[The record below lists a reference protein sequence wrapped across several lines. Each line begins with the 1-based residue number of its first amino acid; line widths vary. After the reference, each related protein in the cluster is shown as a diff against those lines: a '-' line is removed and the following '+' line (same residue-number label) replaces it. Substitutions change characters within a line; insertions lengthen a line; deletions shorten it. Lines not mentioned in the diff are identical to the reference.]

1 VEFNTFTRKIFQKSR
16 DIFEEAEIFR
26 VESENL
32 KIGVFKGEL
41 DKFSFSNTSGV
52 SLRGILNGSPGYSYT
67 EAIDDKSVDILI
79 EGALSSAE
87 SVETD
92 TRLTLPEAGESFAAM
107 PEPKNKLNS
116 ITTEDKIKAML
127 QLEEKTLS
135 RDSRIQSV
143 QECMYQE
150 FKSRRIVRNSKG
162 LDLEH
167 SDEGG
172 FAYVSVVSRN
182 GTDTK
187 TGSSYRLFRNP
198 LEMDIDKMSEE
209 AAEESLSMLG
219 ASPVASG
226 MYPAVIRHNVFAEL
240 LEAFSP
246 IFSADNVQK
255 GLSGL
260 KGKLGME
267 IASSGVTLIDDPFHK
282 DGFSGSS
289 FDDEGIPTSRKLIVE
304 SGVLRTYLHNIRTAE
319 KDMTES
325 TGNGF
330 RTSYKTAI
338 GVSPTNFYMEPGEH
352 ELEELLE
359 RADGGILITKVAG
372 IHSGLDTISGDFSVQ
387 AQGYL
392 IKKGKKEDPVN
403 GITISGNFYDLL
415 LHVEEIGSDL
425 KFTLPGNGHFG
436 SPSVLVGRIS
446 ISGI

>member
-1 VEFNTFTRKIFQKSR
+1 MEFNTFTRKIFQKSS

-26 VESENL
+26 VESENM
-32 KIGVFKGEL
+32 KIGIFNGEL

-67 EAIDDKSVDILI
+67 EAIDDKSVDILL
-79 EGALSSAE
+79 EGALASAE
-87 SVETD
+87 SVETG
-92 TRLTLPEAGESFAAM
+92 TKLTLPEAGKSYNAM
-107 PEPKNKLNS
+107 PESKNKLNS
-116 ITTEDKIKAML
+116 MTTEDKIQAML
-127 QLEEKTLS
+127 QLEKKILS
-135 RDSRIQSV
+135 RDKRIQSA

-150 FKSRRIVRNSKG
+150 FTSRRIVRNSKG

-167 SDEGG
+167 ADEGG
-172 FAYVSVVSRN
+172 FAYVSVVSRDD
-182 GTDTK
+182 TDTK

-198 LEMDIDKMSEE
+198 QEMDIDKMAKE

-226 MYPAVIRHNVFAEL
+226 MYPAVIRYNVFAEM

-246 IFSADNVQK
+246 IFSADNIQK

-260 KGKLGME
+260 KGKLEMK
-267 IASSGVTLIDDPFHK
+267 IASSGVTLVDDPFHK

-289 FDDEGIPTSRKLIVE
+289 FDDEGIPTYRKLIVE
-304 SGVLRTYLHNIRTAE
+304 SGVLRTFLYNIRTAH

-330 RTSYKTAI
+330 RTSYKSAI
-338 GVSPTNFYMEPGEH
+338 GVSPTNFYMEAGEH

-359 RADGGILITKVAG
+359 RADGGILITMVAG
-372 IHSGLDTISGDFSVQ
+372 IHSGLDTVSGDFSVQ

-392 IKKGKKEDPVN
+392 IKNGKREDPVN

-415 LHVEEIGSDL
+415 LNVEAIGSDL
-425 KFTLPGNGHFG
+425 KFILPGNGHFG
-436 SPSVLVGRIS
+436 SPSVLVRKIS

>member
-1 VEFNTFTRKIFQKSR
+1 MDFDTFTNKVFQKSGK
-16 DIFEEAEIFR
+16 IFEESEIFK

-32 KIGVFKGEL
+32 KIGIFRGEL
-41 DKFSFSNTSGV
+41 DKFGFSNTTGV

-67 EAIDDKSVDILI
+67 EAIDDKSVDILL

-92 TRLTLPEAGESFAAM
+92 TRLILPETGGIYSPM
-107 PEPKNKLNS
+107 PALDKKLDS
-116 ITTEDKIKAML
+116 MATEDKIQAML
-127 QLEEKTLS
+127 RLEEKTLS

-150 FKSRRIVRNSKG
+150 FKSRKVVRNSKG
-162 LDLEH
+162 LDLENV
-167 SDEGG
+167 DEGG

-182 GTDTK
+182 DTDTK
-187 TGSSYRLFRNP
+187 TGSSFRLFRDP
-198 LEMDIDKMSEE
+198 QEMDIEKMSEE
-209 AAEESLSMLG
+209 AAEEALSMLG

-226 MYPAVIRHNVFAEL
+226 MYSAVIRYNVFAEL

-260 KGKLGME
+260 KGKLE
-267 IASSGVTLIDDPFHK
+267 IKIASSGVTLIDDPFHK

-289 FDDEGIPTSRKLIVE
+289 FDDEGTPTSRKMIVE
-304 SGVLRTYLHNIRTAE
+304 RGVLKSFLHNIRTAE
-319 KDMTES
+319 KDMVAS

-330 RTSYKTAI
+330 RASYKSAI
-338 GVSPTNFYMEPGEH
+338 GVSPTNFYMEPGDL
-352 ELEELLE
+352 ELEELME
-359 RADGGILITKVAG
+359 RAEGGILITMVAG
-372 IHSGLDTISGDFSVQ
+372 IHSGLDTVSGDFSLQ
-387 AQGYL
+387 AQGYS
-392 IKKGKKEDPVN
+392 IKMGKKENPVN

-415 LHVEEIGSDL
+415 SNVVAIGSDL
-425 KFTLPGNGHFG
+425 RFILPGNGHFG
-436 SPSVLVGRIS
+436 SPSVFVNKIS

>member
-1 VEFNTFTRKIFQKSR
+1 MDFNTFTNKVFQKSEN
-16 DIFEEAEIFR
+16 IFEESEVFK
-26 VESENL
+26 VENENL
-32 KIGVFKGEL
+32 KIGIFKGEL
-41 DKFSFSNTSGV
+41 DKFGFSNTSGV

-67 EAIDDKSVDILI
+67 EAIDDKSIDILL

-87 SVETD
+87 SIETD
-92 TRLTLPEAGESFAAM
+92 TRLTLPEAGGIYSPM
-107 PEPKNKLNS
+107 PELDRKLNS
-116 ITTEDKIKAML
+116 MTTEDKIKTML

-150 FKSRRIVRNSKG
+150 FKSRKVLRNSKG

-167 SDEGG
+167 ADEGG

-182 GTDTK
+182 DTDTK
-187 TGSSYRLFRNP
+187 TGSSYRLFRDP
-198 LEMDIDKMSEE
+198 QEMDIEKMSEE
-209 AAEESLSMLG
+209 AAEEALSMLG

-226 MYPAVIRHNVFAEL
+226 FYTAVIRYNVFAEL

-246 IFSADNVQK
+246 IFSADNIQK

-260 KGKLGME
+260 KGKLEME

-282 DGFSGSS
+282 EGFSGSS
-289 FDDEGIPTSRKLIVE
+289 FDDEGTPTSRKLIVDR
-304 SGVLRTYLHNIRTAE
+304 GVLKSYLHNIRTAE
-319 KDMTES
+319 MDMAAS

-330 RTSYKTAI
+330 RASYKSAI
-338 GVSPTNFYMEPGEH
+338 GVSPTNFYMEQGEF
-352 ELEELLE
+352 ELEELME
-359 RADGGILITKVAG
+359 RAEGGILITMVAG
-372 IHSGLDTISGDFSVQ
+372 IHSGLDTVSGDFSVQ

-392 IKKGKKEDPVN
+392 IKKGEKEDPVN

-415 LHVEEIGSDL
+415 SNVEAIGSDL
-425 KFTLPGNGHFG
+425 RFILPGNGHFG
-436 SPSVLVGRIS
+436 SPSVLVNKIS